1 MSAVGDKMGPSERRL
16 NDSQIPYRTL
26 LSILTAL
33 FAFRVLMQ
41 PLVWKW
47 PIKMLPSFDQWHS
60 EAMPYGVLLFLQ
72 LIILGLMILGCFKIP
87 NLGTNQIVSR
97 ILLVLGWLY
106 AVAMV
111 SRLIIGLFELSP
123 KLWFK
128 GAVPTT
134 FHFVLLSYIMILSYI
149 LSEKKSKKARFSL
162 SRYFGY
168 PVLIV
173 GTYLHFVWM
182 KHDKVASFWV
192 EIRSKEISAGSLRM
206 SQQNTY
212 SKLAMCPEN
221 RKDKKRSNSEPKNQ
235 SLWKKQIAT
244 PENIA

>member
-26 LSILTAL
+26 LAILTAL

-60 EAMPYGVLLFLQ
+60 AALPYGVLLFLQ
-72 LIILGLMILGCFKIP
+72 LIILALMILGCFKIP

-97 ILLVLGWLY
+97 ILLALGWLY

-128 GAVPTT
+128 GAVPTA
-134 FHFVLLSYIMILSYI
+134 FHFVLLSYIMILSYV

-162 SRYFGY
+162 S
-168 PVLIV
+168 
-173 GTYLHFVWM
+173 
-182 KHDKVASFWV
+182 
-192 EIRSKEISAGSLRM
+192 
-206 SQQNTY
+206 
-212 SKLAMCPEN
+212 
-221 RKDKKRSNSEPKNQ
+221 
-235 SLWKKQIAT
+235 
-244 PENIA
+244 